1 MKRNLLGSLML
12 LILALVGLC
21 SCSDGKIQ
29 KDIIGEWRGDAAL
42 LNALGTKGKESATF
56 HRFDAKFNEDK
67 TVDFTMNFTVKTRES
82 GMDIVLKTTF
92 HLIGTYSIT
101 GGALFLTVDEG
112 KTYAQVEEYLING
125 MDFMKVTAE
134 DSDSIDCEDLEP
146 ARKAALQE
154 MEKTIAASFIEEFG
168 TGKNAF
174 ATDLKVRDGVLSMK
188 DPDFGTMTLTRK

>member
-12 LILALVGLC
+12 LILALVGLY

-112 KTYAQVEEYLING
+112 KTYA
-125 MDFMKVTAE
+125 
-134 DSDSIDCEDLEP
+134 
-146 ARKAALQE
+146 
-154 MEKTIAASFIEEFG
+154 
-168 TGKNAF
+168 
-174 ATDLKVRDGVLSMK
+174 
-188 DPDFGTMTLTRK
+188 